1 MHPAR
6 TSVAL
11 DCALITTTSAWA
23 FWLARHKEFEPDFTW
38 VQVVAGTL
46 VCLVHAQAQGAL
58 NSGDWQ
64 AQQWRVVRSF
74 IVGGT
79 PIIIGEIAQWLA
91 RPAERA
97 RVLRDF
103 PED

>member
-1 MHPAR
+1 MR
-6 TSVAL
+6 KSVAL

-23 FWLARHKEFEPDFTW
+23 FWLAQHKEFEPDFTW
-38 VQVVAGTL
+38 VQVVVGTL
-46 VCLVHAQAQGAL
+46 VCLGHAHAQGVASG
-58 NSGDWQ
+58 GDWQ

-103 PED
+103 SED